1 MMKEAR
7 PINILLVEDN
17 EGDVFLVKKAFE
29 KAKIMNVI
37 YAASDGEMAMQM
49 LKRQSGYSD
58 FPKPDIILLDINMPK
73 MDGRQVL
80 ADLKAD
86 PDLCRIPVIVLTSSE
101 AEEDVKQSYDLQASG
116 YIVKPINLLK
126 FQEVVTAIEDFW
138 FSIVVLPPK

>member
-49 LKRQSGYSD
+49 LKGQSGHSD

-73 MDGRQVL
+73 KDGRQVL

-101 AEEDVKQSYDLQASG
+101 AEEDIKQSYDLQASG